1 MRSFAYVFKALTQTN
16 TKHVI
21 LLKYIY
27 SMNRRNVA
35 AAVKVAAAAVEVK
48 PIKVR

>member
-16 TKHVI
+16 IKHVI

-27 SMNRRNVA
+27 SNRRNVA